1 MDWIWSLFTADSVAH
16 TVLLYSIA
24 IAVGVAVGKIK
35 VLGVSI
41 GITGVLFAGIILA
54 HFGFMVNHEMMEF
67 AKDFG
72 LILFVYSI
80 GLQVGPGFFASLK
93 KEGLSLNLLALSIIL
108 LGAGITI
115 IIHYVGG
122 VPISAAVGIMSG
134 AVTNTPGL
142 GAAQQALKELNTSN
156 MIGEYVSPGLGYA
169 VAYPF
174 GVFGIILA
182 MILVKFFYRID
193 IPREVEEH
201 DKTRKKLTPA
211 PIKLNFVVKN
221 PAIIG
226 KSIKEIGSAIK
237 PNVVISRIMQN
248 DKIFTPSPD
257 TILNE
262 GNVILVVGPKSELG
276 KFKLFI
282 GEESEI
288 NLMGED
294 SSLELKKIV
303 VTHSQAAG
311 RQLWQLNL
319 RTRFNINITRINRAG
334 IEFIAHSNSVLQFG
348 DVLTVV
354 GPEKDIEEVSKILG
368 NSMKRL
374 NEPNVIPIFIGI
386 ALGVLLGSIPIYIQ
400 GIPVALKL
408 GLAGGPLIVAI
419 IASRIGQVGKM
430 STYISSGANLIMR
443 ELGIVLFLA
452 SVGFAAGG
460 NFWNTLVE
468 GNGLW
473 WMLYGAM
480 ITFIPLIIVSFI
492 ARFILKKNYMDILGL
507 LSGSMT
513 DPPALAFANSYANN
527 DYPAVT
533 YATVYPLTMFMRI
546 MIAQFLILFLV

>member
-1 MDWIWSLFTADSVAH
+1 MDWIWSLLTADSVAH

-24 IAVGVAVGKIK
+24 IALGVAAGKIK
-35 VLGVSI
+35 VFGISL
-41 GITGVLFAGIILA
+41 GITCVLFAGIIMG
-54 HFGFMVNHEMMEF
+54 HFGFTINPEMLDF

-93 KEGLSLNLLALSIIL
+93 KEGLSLNLLALSIVL
-108 LGAGITI
+108 LGAAITVLVHFI
-115 IIHYVGG
+115 GN

-142 GAAQQALKELNTSN
+142 GAAQQALKELKASN
-156 MIGEYVSPGLGYA
+156 MVGEYISPGLGYA

-182 MILVKFFYRID
+182 MIIVKFLYRID
-193 IPREVEEH
+193 ISKEVEEH
-201 DKTRKKLTPA
+201 DKTRRKLTPA

-221 PAIIG
+221 PAVIG

-237 PNVVISRIMQN
+237 PNVVISRIMQGE
-248 DKIFTPSPD
+248 KIFTPTPD
-257 TILNE
+257 TVLNE
-262 GNVILVVGPKSELG
+262 GDVILVVGPKGELG

-303 VTHSQAAG
+303 VTHSQSAG
-311 RQLWQLNL
+311 KQLGQLRL
-319 RTRFNINITRINRAG
+319 RSRFNINITRINRAG
-334 IEFIAHSNSVLQFG
+334 IEFVAHSNSVLQFG

-368 NSMKRL
+368 NSVKRL
-374 NEPNVIPIFIGI
+374 NEPNVIPVFIGI

-419 IASRIGQVGKM
+419 IASRIGQIGKM
-430 STYISSGANLIMR
+430 STYMASGANLIVR

-460 NFWNTLVE
+460 SFWKTLVE

-480 ITFIPLIIVSFI
+480 ITFIPLIIVSFV
-492 ARFILKKNYMDILGL
+492 ARYILKKNYMDILGL

-513 DPPALAFANSYANN
+513 DPPALAFANSYARN

-546 MIAQFLILFLV
+546 MIAQFLILFLI